1 MHQPSPQPHRCAS
14 PARPEPLPPPSALP
28 AVVQPPPSA
37 SELASLRKKVSAAY
51 APDGTFTLDSSAVY
65 TLGRVLGQGAY
76 APVKVGVHRLTGA
89 RVAVKNFR
97 RAEMATEA
105 DRRAVEREIR
115 ILQAVRHPHVVR
127 LYEVVRSQNNVFLI
141 LELAESGDL
150 DALIER
156 RGTLSAEEAARYTA
170 QVATAVQHCHALG
183 VVHRDLKPPNVL
195 LDANLDAKLT
205 DFGLSAWG
213 VQPGQLLKHPC
224 GTPAY
229 AAPEVMSRREYDG
242 FKSDVWSLG
251 VLLYVMLHG
260 TLPFLDH
267 AAVKAGKYAYDP
279 DRTPP
284 PALHALRSMLTMDP
298 TARASIAGL
307 LATPWLARHAAAAPP
322 RPRYGLTHRD
332 PDPALLAGIEA
343 DFGLRKS
350 HVTESLHADSFDHA
364 TATYALMEE
373 AAERGRSGGAAG
385 AHAADITIFTYGDG
399 AVCRTA
405 EIKLIGEG
413 GE

>member
-1 MHQPSPQPHRCAS
+1 MI
-14 PARPEPLPPPSALP
+14 
-28 AVVQPPPSA
+28 
-37 SELASLRKKVSAAY
+37 SAAY
-51 APDGTFTLDSSAVY
+51 APDGVFNLDSSAMY
-65 TLGRVLGQGAY
+65 ALGRVLGQGAY
-76 APVKVGVHRLTGA
+76 APVKVGLHRLTGA

-97 RAEMATEA
+97 KAETATEA

-127 LYEVVRSQNNVFLI
+127 LYEVVRSRNNLLLI
-141 LELAESGDL
+141 LELAVSGDL

-156 RGTLSAEEAARYTA
+156 SGTLSADEAARYTA

-229 AAPEVMSRREYDG
+229 AAPEVISRRAYDG

-251 VLLYVMLHG
+251 VLLYVMLHR
-260 TLPFLDH
+260 TLPFVDH

-307 LATPWLARHAAAAPP
+307 LATPWLAGHAAATPS
-322 RPRYGLTHRD
+322 RRRYGLTHRD
-332 PDPALLAGIEA
+332 PDPALLAAIEA
-343 DFGLRKS
+343 NFGLRGS
-350 HVTESLHADSFDHA
+350 HVAASLCADAFDHA

-373 AAERGRSGGAAG
+373 EEERARTGGAAG
-385 AHAADITIFTYGDG
+385 PP
-399 AVCRTA
+399 AVDDSN
-405 EIKLIGEG
+405 L
-413 GE
+413 